1 MPFPTPRDLP
11 NPGIKPASLACPAL
25 AGGSLPLGPP
35 GSPVPNVYSDLKA
48 YRTPCIVSNLK
59 LDFDVTDFYILLC
72 DIVRSQLYIILNK
85 EFSVKNLTSGLI
97 Y

>member
-1 MPFPTPRDLP
+1 LPFPTPRDLP

-59 LDFDVTDFYILLC
+59 LDFDLTDFYC
-72 DIVRSQLYIILNK
+72 
-85 EFSVKNLTSGLI
+85 TSHWA